1 MQETAEAGGN
11 RIRQLVVPVAAFVG
25 ATAVAIVGAVATGS
39 GEIGGVTGGIEGVA
53 ARAGNILGGVS
64 DYFSFGYAFGAGMAS
79 AVNPCGFAML
89 PAYLGLYMSEQER
102 KPSGASDEH
111 ERYVG
116 VYWGRSRSAGVDM
129 AARLL
134 RALVVGLTVT
144 LGFVVLFAAV
154 GVPIGLGAR
163 GIADAFP
170 WIGLLIGVLLTGA
183 GAYLLAG
190 GKLYSALAARMS
202 ARFGNSGNAGVRSY
216 FTFGLAYGI
225 ASLSCTLPIFLAVI
239 GGTFTAETFGESALQ
254 FALYGLGMGS
264 VILALTLGMALFK
277 GAVTAGL
284 RRALPH
290 AGAISAVLLLLAG
303 TFIVYYWLTLGE
315 LLGRIR
321 G

>member
-1 MQETAEAGGN
+1 MQETAEGS
-11 RIRQLVVPVAAFVG
+11 RIRQAAVLVAAFAG
-25 ATAVAIVGAVATGS
+25 AMAVAVVGAVVTGS
-39 GEIGGVTGGIEGVA
+39 GEIGGVTGGVEGAA
-53 ARAGNILGGVS
+53 ARVGNFLGSVG

-89 PAYLGLYMSEQER
+89 PAYLGLYMSEREA
-102 KPSGASDEH
+102 KPRGSDEH

-116 VYWGRSRSAGVDM
+116 VYWGRSRSAGMDM

-144 LGFVVLFAAV
+144 MGFVVLFAAV

-202 ARFGNSGNAGVRSY
+202 ARFGNSGDTGIRSY
-216 FTFGLAYGI
+216 FTFGVAYGI

-239 GGTFTAETFGESALQ
+239 GGTFTAETFWESALQ
-254 FALYGLGMGS
+254 FTLYGLGMGS

-277 GAVTAGL
+277 GAVASGL
-284 RRALPH
+284 RRALPY
-290 AGAISAVLLLLAG
+290 AGPISAAMLLLAG